1 MKKLSVGFLA
11 VVLALS
17 LGSCSTIETDFE
29 TPQEPLL
36 KSYKLKKDATGAYSI
51 DYNVADKTESTINK
65 NLNSLTNE
73 ISLSKVGY
81 NTKKQYNNDF
91 NLDNDKLNIGFIDE
105 ETGEKINLTVVDE
118 NITLAKGKST
128 KFLKTYGVTK
138 NTDNSYQ
145 LDFEVNDNVATS
157 FVYNETKARYEIHLA
172 KGEASDKTFSRSMEM
187 PDTGKLNITFVN
199 HLFAGKGLAET
210 TSEKPQ
216 VIIDTQ
222 TGDY

>member
-36 KSYKLKKDATGAYSI
+36 KSYKLKRDASGAYSI
-51 DYNVADKTESTINK
+51 DYNVADKTESNTHK

-73 ISLSKVGY
+73 IYLSKVGY
-81 NTKKQYNNDF
+81 DTKEQYSNDF
-91 NLDNDKLNIGFIDE
+91 NLDNNKLNIGFIDE
-105 ETGEKINLTVVDE
+105 ETGKKINLTVEDE
-118 NITLAKGKST
+118 NITLAKGNTT
-128 KFLKTYGVTK
+128 KFLKSYGLTK
-138 NTDNSYQ
+138 NSDDSYQ
-145 LDFEVNDNVATS
+145 LDFEVNNNVTTS

-172 KGEASDKTFSRSMEM
+172 KGEASGKTFSRSMEM

-210 TSEKPQ
+210 TVEKPDLT
-216 VIIDTQ
+216 VNED
-222 TGDY
+222 